1 MARLLSRALWFAS
14 RPPPPIAASLR
25 RRTFRIPAVASSS
38 LSSSSL
44 FLFSTLPRDSRAM
57 RPLGRSRATPF
68 RAYRKVGR
76 RPGVTKKKKKKKAL
90 ELDVEICIEEE
101 LPEDPRILDI
111 AETLQMDV
119 AKAMKVAFDDLKDS
133 DYKTR
138 DNSIKDDD
146 KFEKVELSL
155 LLCNDDFIRKL
166 NKDWRDED
174 HPTDVLSMS
183 QHVPELDL
191 PMLLLGD
198 IVISTETAARQAEE
212 RGHTLLD
219 EIRILMVHGLLHL
232 LGFDHEIS
240 KEAEAEMEK
249 EEEHILRSLG
259 WTGKGLIKSACDAV
273 TDEILQ
279 AGDFDKV
286 TCNMK
291 KEGTVD
297 SHKPKLS
304 YIFFDIDGISQDNEG
319 QITTR
324 SAEAMR
330 EAISMGVKI
339 AVTTGKS
346 RPAIIRALK
355 MANFDGIDGIIS
367 ELSPGVF
374 LQGSLIYGRQGQEI
388 YKANLDLD
396 VCREAFL
403 YSLEHKVPLVA
414 FCQEQCLTLFGH
426 PLVDSLHTIYHEP
439 KAEIMPSIQQLL
451 AYSSIQKLLFL
462 DTAEGISSI
471 LRPYWSEATK
481 KRASVI
487 QVLPDMLEIIPC
499 GTSKDSGVRMLL
511 DHLGITSD
519 ENLPIGNGA
528 MLASSIWTEAALQ
541 LK

>member
-279 AGDFDKV
+279 AGDFD
-286 TCNMK
+286 
-291 KEGTVD
+291 
-297 SHKPKLS
+297 S
-304 YIFFDIDGISQDNEG
+304 ISQDNEG